1 MWPWKRTGPSL
12 DEFRTLESEVRRLR
26 AEWNDMFE
34 RLVRKDDRIRKAQ
47 EREKEAH
54 PPSDTREGL
63 KAALRARAFAQRG
76 TNGTSP

>member
-1 MWPWKRTGPSL
+1 MKWPWTRTGPTL

-47 EREKEAH
+47 EREKAAGAGL
-54 PPSDTREGL
+54 DTPGDV
-63 KAALRARAFAQRG
+63 KAALRARVFASRG
-76 TNGTSP
+76 MNGTS